1 MDYQSTIDYLFQRL
15 PSFQRIG
22 KAAYKSDIGN
32 ITKACEI
39 LENPHRKFK
48 SIHVA
53 GTNGKGSTSNMIA
66 SILQHAGYKVGLYT
80 SPHIK
85 DLRER
90 IKINDNMISKKEI
103 INFVSKNKEK
113 FEMLDLSFFE
123 FIVALAFNYFAK
135 EKVDIAVIET
145 GLGGRLDSTNIIIP
159 ELSVITNVSLDHT
172 NLLGDNLESIAKE
185 KSGIIKEKIPVII
198 GRKQDDVKKI
208 FFEIAHQ
215 KKSPI
220 KFAYRHTY
228 EKIIDTEYQKENI
241 NTAVSSIFE
250 LINNGWNVKNKHITE
265 GLLYVKTNQRLLAR
279 WNIIGKKP
287 MIICDMAHNEEGI
300 KTVLKEIRKLKYNNL
315 HFVLGMTN
323 DKNIDKILQLL
334 PKKCIYYF
342 CKAKV
347 PRGLA
352 TEILF
357 NKANQIDLIGHKYIS
372 VKQALN
378 SAKEKAKQEDLIF
391 IGGSTFV
398 VSEIL

>member
-32 ITKACEI
+32 ITKACKI
-39 LENPHRKFK
+39 LDNPHRKFK

-66 SILQHAGYKVGLYT
+66 SILQQAGYKVGLYT

-123 FIVALAFNYFAK
+123 FIVALAFHYFAK
-135 EKVDIAVIET
+135 EKVDVAVIET

-172 NLLGDNLESIAKE
+172 NLLGDNLESIATE

-198 GRKQDDVKKI
+198 GRKQDDIKKI
-208 FFEIAHQ
+208 FFETARQ
-215 KKSPI
+215 KKSSV
-220 KFAYRHTY
+220 KFASRHTY

-250 LINNGWNVKNKHITE
+250 LINNGWNIKTNHITE
-265 GLLYVKTNQRLLAR
+265 GLLYVKANQRLLAR
-279 WNIIGKKP
+279 WNIISKKP

-300 KTVLKEIRKLKYNNL
+300 KSVLKEISKIKYKNL

-323 DKNIDKILQLL
+323 DKNIDKILELL
-334 PKKCIYYF
+334 PKKSIYYF

-347 PRGLA
+347 PRGLE
-352 TEILF
+352 TEILL
-357 NKANQIDLIGHKYIS
+357 NKAGQVGLIGNKYFS
-372 VKQALN
+372 VQQALN

-391 IGGSTFV
+391 VGGSTFV
-398 VSEIL
+398 VSEVL